1 MEIAMSVIGAVAI
14 LGLVVYTTILH
25 NNIKSLAER
34 CEAYRDNNNKW
45 RQVQEKANM
54 ATIEFIVAQD
64 KANQEAAKLFTQIIT
79 TIATPPSQKN
89 NSRIFESDN

>member
-25 NNIKSLAER
+25 NNIKSLNER
-34 CEAYRDNNNKW
+34 HEAHRDNNNKW
-45 RQVQEKANM
+45 RQIQEKANM

-79 TIATPPSQKN
+79 TITTPPSQKN